1 MKAKRAPLLIAI
13 VGGSG
18 AGKSWLA
25 EQLQKKLGKTAARIS
40 LDDFY
45 LDRSHLSPRRRALI
59 NFDHPRAIDWVS
71 LEKVLQDC
79 RAGRATRVPQY
90 DFKTHSRRT
99 GTAVLSPKPVILIDG
114 LWLLR
119 RASLR
124 RMFGVRIFIDCP
136 TKLRLSRRLARDLLL
151 RGRERASVD
160 HQFWKMV
167 EPMNIQYVVAQARW
181 AHILL
186 KAPIK
191 KTDVSHLAGQI
202 REQVK

>member
-99 GTAVLSPKPVILIDG
+99 GTAVLSPKPVILFDG
-114 LWLLR
+114 LWVL
-119 RASLR
+119 
-124 RMFGVRIFIDCP
+124 
-136 TKLRLSRRLARDLLL
+136 RLARDLLS

-202 REQVK
+202 RQQVK